1 MAPMA
6 QCDPA
11 EQQER
16 QDFLDTLYHQAGRD
30 RKDHP
35 AYGTYTGLYQEWAQA
50 PTASAAP
57 VVDVA
62 EAFDAWWKESYPMAP
77 ANAQAR
83 ASHIAFG
90 EHLIQRGG
98 SHA

>member
-6 QCDPA
+6 QCDPV

-16 QDFLDTLYHQAGRD
+16 QDFLDTLYRQAGRD

-35 AYGTYTGLYQEWAQA
+35 AYGTYTGLYQEWTQQREPQA
-50 PTASAAP
+50 PA
-57 VVDVA
+57 VDVA
-62 EAFDAWWKESYPMAP
+62 AAFDAWWRDSYPMAP

-90 EHLIQRGG
+90 EHLVRGG